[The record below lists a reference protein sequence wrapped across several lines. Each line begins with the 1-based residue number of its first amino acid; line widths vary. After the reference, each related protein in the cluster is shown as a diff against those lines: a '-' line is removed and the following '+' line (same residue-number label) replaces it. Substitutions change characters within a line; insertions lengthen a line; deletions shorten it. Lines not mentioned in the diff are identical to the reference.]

1 MTKLKYNLKLIS
13 VLLVF
18 FFLLSI
24 SSYGYSISLC
34 EDSAED
40 SCCCCSEYNEMSSCA
55 PPLSKVQFTKK
66 CGCEKI
72 ALNELHRDKHY
83 LIVTNKSSLIFTN
96 ANSILNYNVY
106 PFSETIL
113 GKKDFISCNLYH
125 RHFISYQNLRI

>member
-24 SSYGYSISLC
+24 SSYGYSYSHC
-34 EDSAED
+34 KASPEN
-40 SCCCCSEYNEMSSCA
+40 SCCCCSENNEMSSCDS
-55 PPLSKVQFTKK
+55 PLSKVQLTKK
-66 CGCEKI
+66 CGCEEI
-72 ALNELHRDKHY
+72 ALNEFHRDKQY
-83 LIVTNKSSLIFTN
+83 LIISNKSSLIFTN